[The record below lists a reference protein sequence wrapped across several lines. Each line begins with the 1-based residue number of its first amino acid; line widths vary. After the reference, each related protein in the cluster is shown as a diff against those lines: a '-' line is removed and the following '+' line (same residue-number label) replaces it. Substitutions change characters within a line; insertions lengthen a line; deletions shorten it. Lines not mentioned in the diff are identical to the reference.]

1 MDMKGFIFIIA
12 LMVWLV
18 GTFGCFGYLC
28 YIKEYPCAFAA
39 LGNGVL
45 AFFTVI
51 KIYKLLDSK

>member
-1 MDMKGFIFIIA
+1 MKGFIFIIA

-18 GTFGCFGYLC
+18 GTLGSFGYLC